1 MSHLPLS
8 SLARRLAPVVLAVV
22 LAAGSGSAMAATVP
36 RAAPSGPCTTPDGV
50 TVVVDLTDLGGAV
63 EVGCAVAPAT
73 GTAALESAGFTDT
86 RDAAQM
92 ICAINDAPKPCPATF
107 AGSYWSYWHAAPGGG
122 WQSYQV
128 GSDQAVPAPGQVE
141 GWRYNDGSV
150 GPTVTPPVPT
160 ARPTTAASGSATAT
174 LSPAGRGATAPGT
187 GPSEGTLAGLG
198 LLAVLVVLGVLV
210 ARRRS
215 FASGDGPPGQD

>member
-1 MSHLPLS
+1 MSHLPWS

-22 LAAGSGSAMAATVP
+22 LAAGSGSAMVATVP
-36 RAAPSGPCTTPDGV
+36 RAAPNGPCTTPDGV

-86 RDAAQM
+86 RDASQM
-92 ICAINDAPKPCPATF
+92 ICAIEREPSPCPATF
-107 AGSYWSYWHAAPGGG
+107 QGKYWSYWHAAPGGG
-122 WQSYQV
+122 WQSYQI
-128 GSDQAVPAPGQVE
+128 GSDTAVPVPGQVE
-141 GWRYNDGSV
+141 GWRYNDGSA
-150 GPTVTPPVPT
+150 GPTVTPPIPT
-160 ARPTTAASGSATAT
+160 ARPTAASASATAT
-174 LSPAGRGATAPGT
+174 LSPAGAVTTAPGT
-187 GPSEGTLAGLG
+187 GTSEGTLAGLG

-215 FASGDGPPGQD
+215 GAGGDGPPGQD